1 MNPNAQFLVLFVI
14 PVKAKWLAILDLFL
28 VFTEVFNLSYPV
40 LYFPHNL
47 FPLVAL
53 GSYLIFMWS
62 ELPNLLPISWQL
74 KGKAAKK
81 KTGSIPFRPKETAEK
96 PNYTHKCS
104 ICGRTNV
111 TDPQLEFR
119 YCSRC
124 SGYHCYCI
132 DHINNHEHIN

>member
-1 MNPNAQFLVLFVI
+1 MFA
-14 PVKAKWLAILDLFL
+14 
-28 VFTEVFNLSYPV
+28 EVFNLSYPV

-62 ELPNLLPISWQL
+62 DLPNLLPISWQI
-74 KGKAAKK
+74 KRKTRKK
-81 KTGSIPFRPKETAEK
+81 QQPSGSIPFRPKEAAEK
-96 PNYTHKCS
+96 PNYTHKCT